1 MVVIRKFS
9 IVIAIIGGLAGVIGL
24 CGPVQAE
31 TLSVAAGHS
40 LKAPFQEILPIFE
53 QEYGVTVHAVYGP
66 SQTLRQQIEKG
77 APIDVFLPE
86 SVEEVQRLHRKG
98 LTLNG
103 GPRIYTQTSLVLV
116 MSTASQATA
125 VSFHDALP
133 NRAIR
138 IAVADPKTSALGEI
152 TARALTTLDP
162 AYKNRS
168 SLLHGEHSDDVVNLV
183 GTGRADVGIVY
194 RADAINSAQVRIID
208 EIPAGRHIPVQFGEA
223 VVWTCRNASRDAA
236 EDFFN
241 FIMSARVQKLLLK
254 YGFDS
259 VPSNG

>member
-1 MVVIRKFS
+1 MVIIRRFS
-9 IVIAIIGGLAGVIGL
+9 IVLGIVGGLAGVIGL
-24 CGPVQAE
+24 NGPVQAE
-31 TLSVAAGHS
+31 TLSVAAGHR

-53 QEYGVTVHAVYGP
+53 QEYGVRVHAVYGP

-133 NRAIR
+133 NRRIR
-138 IAVADPKTSALGEI
+138 IAVADHQTSALGEI
-152 TARALTTLDP
+152 TDSAITTLD
-162 AYKNRS
+162 A
-168 SLLHGEHSDDVVNLV
+168 
-183 GTGRADVGIVY
+183 
-194 RADAINSAQVRIID
+194 
-208 EIPAGRHIPVQFGEA
+208 
-223 VVWTCRNASRDAA
+223 
-236 EDFFN
+236 
-241 FIMSARVQKLLLK
+241 
-254 YGFDS
+254 
-259 VPSNG
+259 